1 MVTVLDSFEDGDISE
16 YGGDTGAFSTT
27 TTDAFD
33 GSVSLTEDGTSALIS
48 RTDKSLTPES
58 SVPFGFYM
66 YLPDDGSNLTGSL
79 AFGAQSAAGSGS
91 YSGYTVGVSRG
102 FIDIFLLDRWDNGS
116 SANLVTTTD
125 YTIPKGTW
133 FKIEVTQWTKTGD
146 ITATMGDGSG
156 NVRGTISTT
165 DTTYGEGGFGF
176 YNNDT
181 AGLLYDYVYKPL
193 GLETPT
199 NVQITD
205 ASTEDQLTVD
215 WDDNGAAGYYV
226 YRAEASGSATGDYT
240 QVADAS
246 SPPYTDTGLED
257 GERYYYRVSSHD

>member
-1 MVTVLDSFEDGDISE
+1 MVTVLDSFEDGDLSE
-16 YGGDTGAFSTT
+16 YSGDTGAFSTT

-91 YSGYTVGVSRG
+91 YSGYTVGVTSG

-176 YNNDT
+176 YNSDT

-205 ASTEDQLTVD
+205 ASTEGQLSLD
-215 WDDNGAAGYYV
+215 WDDSGAAGYYV
-226 YRAEASGSATGDYT
+226 YYAESSFSDPTNATLD
-240 QVADAS
+240 ADVT
-246 SPPYTDTGLED
+246 SPPHTITGLDD
-257 GERYYYRVSSHD
+257 GEQFFVRVSSHD